1 VSSPGEQSRRPEQ
14 APSTRRAARA
24 AQKATQE
31 RFDVGVAVDALWCS
45 LESRRYAAELGFDRR
60 GCDEIGLAVR
70 ELATNAVVHGGGGS
84 LTLRP
89 LPAGGSAGGS
99 AGLEIVAEDRGPGI
113 ADPAQAMR
121 DGVSRGRCVAGE
133 QFDPARESLGVGLG
147 AVARLMD
154 ELDLRPRD
162 GGGLVATARKYLSG
176 ASVEGR

>member
-1 VSSPGEQSRRPEQ
+1 MTTQGAQPRRPKQGATTQRGRSAAHQ
-14 APSTRRAARA
+14 AA
-24 AQKATQE
+24 QE

-45 LESRRYAAELGFDRR
+45 LESRRYATELGFDRR
-60 GCDEIGLAVR
+60 ASDEIGLAVR

-84 LTLRP
+84 LTLRA
-89 LPAGGSAGGS
+89 LTSARADGCAAGI
-99 AGLEIVAEDRGPGI
+99 EIVAEDRGPGI

-154 ELDLRPRD
+154 ELELRGRD
-162 GGGLVATARKYLSG
+162 GGGLVATARKYLDG
-176 ASVEGR
+176 VDVRER